1 MQQMLDFQ
9 AAGGT
14 NRGGLPTDGNVWGKP
29 AGDPFT
35 TAYANTDWFSEIY
48 KGSSFS
54 QEHNFSVSGGGDK
67 FNYYASL
74 GYLDQNGL
82 LRHGSDDLK
91 RYNATAKFGAELTKW
106 LKFNYSLRYVRQDLG
121 RPTNFG
127 GGLYEELAV
136 RLGLIFRFMMKTA
149 IILMVMP
156 IRRRC
161 HLHWVVSAMCRQIRF
176 IIRQAWYSNP

>member
-1 MQQMLDFQ
+1 MMDSYTFANYFNEAARNGQDNAQFSDTVMQQMLDFQ

-127 GGLYEELAV
+127 GGLYE
-136 RLGLIFRFMMKTA
+136 RIGR
-149 IILMVMP
+149 
-156 IRRRC
+156 
-161 HLHWVVSAMCRQIRF
+161 
-176 IIRQAWYSNP
+176 

>member
-127 GGLYEELAV
+127 GGLY
-136 RLGLIFRFMMKTA
+136 
-149 IILMVMP
+149 
-156 IRRRC
+156 
-161 HLHWVVSAMCRQIRF
+161 
-176 IIRQAWYSNP
+176 